1 MDPRI
6 QRQSNKD
13 AKLQRLNQMM
23 SMFSP
28 EQGMRQALISQ
39 ELQNGQ
45 RGSQSN
51 LNNSLVGL
59 LNTAAAQGNIVPLLN
74 EILGQQGYQSRVEPM
89 QGGFGMPNP
98 FGPGAPTVSPKTIEN
113 ARKIEEEY
121 LNPSRKRKPQMQ
133 QQEVE

>member
-1 MDPRI
+1 
-6 QRQSNKD
+6 
-13 AKLQRLNQMM
+13 MM

-89 QGGFGMPNP
+89 PNP
-98 FGPGAPTVSPKTIEN
+98 FSMGGPSVDPKVLEN
-113 ARKIEEEY
+113 ARRIEEEY
-121 LNPSRKRKPQMQ
+121 LNPARKRKPQMQ
-133 QQEVE
+133 QQEAE